1 MRELVRAGSASYRLD
16 EAFAVLVGY
25 AFADEEVAFIPRGGP
40 SYGSLPRG
48 LRRRRF
54 AYRTYDGL
62 THTKNLASASTLLA
76 GASLHGRI
84 DLRTLES
91 ILAVSPVVDR
101 ALSDVPR
108 DFAFWELDA
117 DELGTDAEA
126 VSAEA
131 RTYGLHRA
139 WWLLMSLPDVGPAL
153 ASKLL
158 HHLRPAQV
166 PLVDN
171 TTATKLRRGRM
182 WQGIHS
188 DLVSQALEF
197 ARLEEDFAEEA
208 DARSSVGLNRLRIHD
223 VLLWADCV
231 VGRRTD
237 ASRAGYALLGRGS
250 ADGRAV
256 LAV

>member
-1 MRELVRAGSASYRLD
+1 MKELLRAGSASYRLD

-40 SYGSLPRG
+40 VYGSLPRS

-62 THTKNLASASTLLA
+62 THAKNLASASTLLA
-76 GASLHGRI
+76 GTNLHGRI

-91 ILAVSPVVDR
+91 VLAVAPVVDQ
-101 ALSDVPR
+101 ALCDVPR
-108 DFAFWELDA
+108 DFAFWELDP
-117 DELGTDAEA
+117 DELGTDSEA
-126 VSAEA
+126 VAAEA

-158 HHLRPAQV
+158 HHLRPGQV
-166 PLVDN
+166 PLIDN
-171 TTATKLRRGRM
+171 TTATKLRRGGM
-182 WQGIHS
+182 WRGIRG
-188 DLVSQALEF
+188 DLVAQAPEF
-197 ARLEEDFAEEA
+197 TRLEEDFAEEA
-208 DARSSVGLNRLRIHD
+208 DARGSVGLNRLRIHD

-237 ASRAGYALLGRGS
+237 AARAGYALLGRGS
-250 ADGRAV
+250 ADARTV